1 MVKTS
6 HFCWLGFTAEEV
18 GLYSLIA
25 FCRFGGKLNEA
36 HHSNVPKGVEEG
48 RNLVDSEVSY
58 AILCLYFDYE
68 LLILLLVELFG
79 LVSCVFHRYDIW
91 LDSNGTLLE

>member
-1 MVKTS
+1 M
-6 HFCWLGFTAEEV
+6 
-18 GLYSLIA
+18 
-25 FCRFGGKLNEA
+25 
-36 HHSNVPKGVEEG
+36 PKGVEEG

-91 LDSNGTLLE
+91 LDSNGTLLEWKDFGEFFDPPFNHLITTNRRSLSTTLLFFS